1 VAQPHVAAATVT
13 GGHHA
18 LDQPD
23 ALEHVE
29 VVGQQVASQAELSGQ
44 HRGGPVGHGELLDDR
59 QPNRFTQRRVHGG
72 TSLEQP
78 VHEP

>member
-1 VAQPHVAAATVT
+1 VRSINPTRSSTSRWWASRVA
-13 GGHHA
+13 G
-18 LDQPD
+18 
-23 ALEHVE
+23 
-29 VVGQQVASQAELSGQ
+29 QAELSGQ
-44 HRGGPVGHGELLDDR
+44 HRGGAVGHGELLDDR